1 MEPTERTWGVSPV
14 PDRLRTLSG
23 VDVGLLWGNLGI
35 SLLVL
40 FTGTFLA
47 GLGLQRAML
56 AAVFGAVLGT
66 ALLGLAGLIG
76 FERRVP
82 GMVLLREPL
91 GERGSYAPTALNIA
105 QNLGWA
111 VFELYVMS
119 LAASALSDRV
129 FGFEAR
135 WLWVLL
141 FAALTL
147 WLALAGPISFVRR
160 WVRRFAVWVVAA
172 STAYLV
178 WWALDGADVGRALV
192 GAERRGRHAL
202 LPGCRPHR
210 GDGRVLAAPG
220 RRLHALLSQR
230 ARGLL
235 GNVGRLLR
243 PARAS
248 LRRWAPC
255 SRSHAASPI
264 PAAIFTAIAAG
275 GAGSA
280 LALLALTVDE
290 ADEPFANVYSAAV
303 SIQNLLPA
311 VSQRLLIVAVG
322 IVATVGALFVDI
334 VAYETFL
341 FLLGSCFVPLFGVLA
356 ADFLLGPAAS
366 VSVRWSGVAAWAA
379 GFALYQWIQPTGPRW
394 WTDFVAEAPGAG
406 EVTIGASLAGVWTRL
421 PPLRGRT
428 LRPCAA
434 LASSGSSR
442 WIALTAAIPRLGGAP
457 VYAARTL
464 RLLGQPA
471 VVATKLADEDRP
483 RLAGLGLP
491 VVAEQRAAH
500 DRVPDRERR
509 GPPPDGDRRAR

>member
-1 MEPTERTWGVSPV
+1 MQPTERTWGVTPV

-47 GLGLQRAML
+47 GLGLQRALL
-56 AAVFGAVLGT
+56 AVAVGAVLGC

-82 GMVLLREPL
+82 GMVLLRDPL
-91 GERGSYAPTALNIA
+91 GVRGSYAPTGLNVL

-119 LAASALSDRV
+119 LAAAALSERV

-178 WWALDGADVGRALV
+178 WWALDGADVGSLWSAEGEGGMRFFEGVDLTVAMAASWLPLAADYTRFSRSRQAAFWGTGLGYLV
-192 GAERRGRHAL
+192 PLAL
-202 LPGCRPHR
+202 LFALGV
-210 GDGRVLAAPG
+210 VLA
-220 RRLHALLSQR
+220 LS
-230 ARGLL
+230 RGL
-235 GNVGRLLR
+235 
-243 PARAS
+243 AD
-248 LRRWAPC
+248 
-255 SRSHAASPI
+255 

-280 LALLALTVDE
+280 IALLALTVDE
-290 ADEPFANVYSAAV
+290 TDEPFANVYSAAV
-303 SIQNLLPA
+303 SVQNLAPA
-311 VSQRLLIVAVG
+311 VSQRLLIGAVAA
-322 IVATVGALFVDI
+322 VATVGALFVDI

-341 FLLGSCFVPLFGVLA
+341 FLLGSCFVPLFGALA
-356 ADFLLGPAAS
+356 ADFLLGRAPE
-366 VSVRWSGVAAWAA
+366 VDVRWSGVVAWAA
-379 GFALYQWIQPTGPRW
+379 GFALYQWLQPTGPEW
-394 WTDFVAEAPGAG
+394 WTELLADLPGAG
-406 EVTIGASLAGVWTRL
+406 EAAGGASLPAF
-421 PPLRGRT
+421 
-428 LRPCAA
+428 A
-434 LASSGSSR
+434 LAFLLYAGLRS
-442 WIALTAAIPRLGGAP
+442 AHAPLGRRRA
-457 VYAARTL
+457 
-464 RLLGQPA
+464 
-471 VVATKLADEDRP
+471 
-483 RLAGLGLP
+483 RLAGS
-491 VVAEQRAAH
+491 R
-500 DRVPDRERR
+500 
-509 GPPPDGDRRAR
+509 